1 MATPPMAPAPTP
13 APTVEPETRR
23 AVRPEPTAA
32 GLRRLRR
39 LRRRRALVGWGFAAP
54 FTVLFVA
61 FMALP
66 VLASLAMSVTDM
78 RSTDLRNPFA
88 VEFVGARNFVRLFGD
103 ELFHRAAVN
112 TAIFVVVGV
121 PLTIV
126 AGLAA
131 ASGLNSGLIRFRS
144 LFRVGFYLPVVT
156 SIVAIAVVWR
166 FLLDP
171 QAGPV
176 NNLLRLLGVDGPN
189 WLANPTTALP
199 SITVLAVWRNFGFLM
214 VIFLAGLQ
222 AIPAHLYEAA
232 RLDGAGRWQQFRYVT
247 LPMLRPTLLFG
258 AVVTGIGYLQL
269 FEEPFVM
276 TQGGPLSST
285 LSVSYH
291 IYNQFGFGN
300 YGYAAA
306 ASWVLFV
313 AIVGLSVLQFRLLR
327 ARD

>member
-1 MATPPMAPAPTP
+1 MTRGMATTPVVTAPAEASGARPP
-13 APTVEPETRR
+13 AAPAGGRR
-23 AVRPEPTAA
+23 RQ
-32 GLRRLRR
+32 RLRE
-39 LRRRRALVGWGFAAP
+39 AAVGWGFAAP
-54 FTVLFVA
+54 FTVLFAV

-66 VLASLAMSVTDM
+66 VVASLALSVTDL
-78 RSTDLRNPFA
+78 RATDLRNPFA
-88 VEFVGARNFVRLFGD
+88 VEFIGLDNYARLWSDQLLR
-103 ELFHRAAVN
+103 RAALN
-112 TAIFVVVGV
+112 TAVFVVVGV
-121 PLTIV
+121 PLTV
-126 AGLAA
+126 AAGLAT
-131 ASGLNSGLIRFRS
+131 ASALNSALVRFRAA
-144 LFRVGFYLPVVT
+144 FRVGFYLPVVT

-171 QAGPV
+171 DAGLV
-176 NNLLRLLGVDGPN
+176 NNLLRLVGVDGPD
-189 WLANPTTALP
+189 WLGTAGLAMP
-199 SITVLAVWRNFGFLM
+199 SIIAMAVWRNFGFLM

-222 AIPAHLYEAA
+222 AIPADLYEAA
-232 RLDGAGRWQQFRYVT
+232 RLDGAGRWAQFRHVT

-258 AVVTGIGYLQL
+258 GVITGIGYLQL

-306 ASWVLFV
+306 ASYVLFA
-313 AIVGLSVLQFRLLR
+313 AIVALSVLQFRLLR

>member
-1 MATPPMAPAPTP
+1 LT
-13 APTVEPETRR
+13 
-23 AVRPEPTAA
+23 
-32 GLRRLRR
+32 
-39 LRRRRALVGWGFAAP
+39 GWLFAAP
-54 FTVLFVA
+54 FTVLFAV
-61 FMALP
+61 FMAVP
-66 VLASLAMSVTDM
+66 VVASLAMSFTDL
-78 RSTDLRNPFA
+78 RSTDLRNPWS
-88 VEFVGARNFVRLFGD
+88 VDVVGLDNYVRLFSD
-103 ELFHRAAVN
+103 ALFRRAAVN
-112 TAIFVVVGV
+112 TLVFVVVGV

-131 ASGLNSGLIRFRS
+131 ATALNSALVRFRAA
-144 LFRVGFYLPVVT
+144 FRVGFYLPVVT

-171 QAGPV
+171 EAGLV
-176 NNLLRLLGVDGPN
+176 NNLLRVVGIDGPN
-189 WLANPTTALP
+189 WLGDSSLALP
-199 SITVLAVWRNFGFLM
+199 SITVMAAWRNFGFLM

-222 AIPAHLYEAA
+222 AVPADLYEAA
-232 RLDGAGRWQQFRYVT
+232 RIDGAGRWAQFRHVT

-276 TQGGPLSST
+276 TRGGPLSST

-306 ASWVLFV
+306 ASYVLFV
-313 AIVGLSVLQFRLLR
+313 GIVALSALQFRLLR
-327 ARD
+327 SSE

>member
-1 MATPPMAPAPTP
+1 MTTAD
-13 APTVEPETRR
+13 
-23 AVRPEPTAA
+23 VRSTAA
-32 GLRRLRR
+32 ARPAGAIRPGRAGPAGHRRQ
-39 LRRRRALVGWGFAAP
+39 RRRRALIGWSFAAP
-54 FTVLFVA
+54 FTVLFLV

-66 VLASLAMSVTDM
+66 VVASLVMSVTDL

-88 VEFVGARNFVRLFGD
+88 VNFVGLANYAKLFSD
-103 ELFHRAAVN
+103 DLFLRGCVN
-112 TAIFVVVGV
+112 TLVFVVVGV
-121 PLTIV
+121 PLTLV
-126 AGLAA
+126 LSLAA
-131 ASGLNSGLIRFRS
+131 ASALNSGLIRFRAF
-144 LFRVGFYLPVVT
+144 FRVGYYLPVVT

-171 QAGPV
+171 GAGLV
-176 NNLLRLLGVDGPN
+176 NNLLRLVGVDGPN
-189 WLANPTTALP
+189 WLGSTTTALP
-199 SITVLAVWRNFGFLM
+199 SLIVMAVWRNFGFTM

-222 AIPAHLYEAA
+222 GIPAHLYEAA

-258 AVVTGIGYLQL
+258 AVITGIGYLQF

-285 LSVSYH
+285 LSVAYD

-306 ASWVLFV
+306 ASYVLFV
-313 AIVGLSVLQFRLLR
+313 AIVALSVLQFRLLGE
-327 ARD
+327 RD